1 MTLHHQ
7 NPRHF
12 KAVFQTFDDLAD
24 GAEGPGRLAD
34 LRAELNRRGLDGYI
48 VPRADA
54 HQNEYVPPREERLAW
69 LCGFTG
75 SAGLLVVLKD
85 KAALFVDGRYTL
97 QAPAQVDTSAFT
109 VVPLA
114 QLKPE
119 QWLETHLPK
128 GATLGF
134 DPWRTTLDGRERF
147 AKAVAAAGGILVP
160 VPEDPFDAIWR
171 DRPEPPRAAVRL
183 LDLAIA
189 GEDTPSKLRRVQESL
204 AEQKLDGALISDPHG
219 TAWLFNIRG
228 ADVDHTPLPLAW
240 CIVPTS
246 GLPHLFVE
254 HAKLSH
260 PVREVLGA
268 HAHIHATADLE
279 ATLAALATGRALR
292 VDQATAP
299 VHLAQIIEGAGGTV
313 NKGADPIGL
322 LKARK
327 NPAEIAG
334 MREAHVRDAVALTRF
349 LAWFEF
355 EAASGTLT
363 EIDAV
368 EALETF
374 RRDTGEL
381 SDISFPTIA
390 GAGENGAIVH
400 YRVTRAT
407 NRTIHPHE
415 LFLLDSGAQYPDGTT
430 DVTRTLAVGM
440 PSEEMRTRYTLV
452 LKGHLA
458 LTHAVFPKGI
468 TGAQLDPFARQF
480 LWAAGLDF
488 DHGTGHGVG
497 AGLSVHEGPAR
508 ISQLG
513 HVPLE
518 AGMILSNEPGYYK
531 TGAYGIRIENLVL
544 VEPRS
549 VPGAEKPCLG
559 FTTLTLVPYD
569 RKLIDLSLI
578 TVAERG
584 AIDAYHRLVRN
595 ALSPLLAGDDLAWL
609 IRATAPL

>member
-1 MTLHHQ
+1 MTVHHQ

-12 KAVFQTFDDLAD
+12 KALHQSFEDLAD
-24 GAEGPGRLAD
+24 GTAGPERLAA
-34 LRAELNRRGLDGYI
+34 LRAELARRGLDGYVI
-48 VPRADA
+48 PRADV
-54 HQNEYVPPREERLAW
+54 HQNEYVPACEERLAW
-69 LCGFTG
+69 LTGFTG
-75 SAGLLVVLKD
+75 SAGLVIVLAD
-85 KAALFVDGRYTL
+85 RAALFVDGRYTL
-97 QAPAQVDTSAFT
+97 QAPAQVDGAAFE

-119 QWLETHLPK
+119 KWLETHLAK
-128 GATLGF
+128 GASLGF
-134 DPWRTTLDGRERF
+134 DPWRTTLDGRERL
-147 AKAVAAAGGILVP
+147 ARAVATAAGILVP
-160 VPEDPFDAIWR
+160 VAEDPLAAIWT
-171 DRPEPPRAAVRL
+171 DRPALPTEAIRL
-183 LDLAIA
+183 LGLAVA
-189 GEDTPSKLRRVQESL
+189 GEDAGAKLRRVQAAL
-204 AEQKLDGALISDPHG
+204 AEQKLDGALISDPHC
-219 TAWLFNIRG
+219 TAWLLNIRG
-228 ADVDHTPLPLAW
+228 GDVAHTPLPLAW
-240 CIVPTS
+240 CIVPAD

-254 HAKLSH
+254 HAKLSRA
-260 PVREVLGA
+260 VRDELSA
-268 HAHIHATADLE
+268 HAHLHTTPDLE
-279 ATLAALATGRALR
+279 PTLAALATGRTFR

-299 VHLAQIIEGAGGTV
+299 VHLAEVIEAAGGTV
-313 NKGADPIGL
+313 SKGADPIAL
-322 LKARK
+322 LKACK

-334 MREAHVRDAVALTRF
+334 MRAAHVRDAVALTRF

-355 EAASGTLT
+355 AATTAKLT

-374 RRDTGEL
+374 RRDSGEL
-381 SDISFPTIA
+381 TDISFPTIA

-407 NRTIHPHE
+407 NRAIHPNE

-440 PSEEMRTRYTLV
+440 PSEEMRARYTLV

-458 LTHAVFPKGI
+458 LTQAVFPKGI
-468 TGAQLDPFARQF
+468 NGAQLDPLARQF

-513 HVPLE
+513 HVALE
-518 AGMILSNEPGYYK
+518 EGMILSNEPGYYK
-531 TGAYGIRIENLVL
+531 AGAYGIRIENLVL
-544 VEPRS
+544 VEARS
-549 VPGAEKPCLG
+549 IPGAEKPCLG
-559 FTTLTLVPYD
+559 FTSLTLVPYE
-569 RKLIDLSLI
+569 RKLIDLSLL

-584 AIDAYHRLVRN
+584 IIDAYHRLVRG
-595 ALSPLLAGDDLAWL
+595 AIAPLVSGDDLAWL

>member
-1 MTLHHQ
+1 MTVHHQ

-24 GAEGPGRLAD
+24 GAAGPGRLAD
-34 LRAELNRRGLDGYI
+34 LRAELKRRGLDGYVI
-48 VPRADA
+48 PRADA
-54 HQNEYVPPREERLAW
+54 HQNEYVPAREERLAW
-69 LCGFTG
+69 LTGFTG
-75 SAGLLVVLKD
+75 SAGLLIVLRD

-97 QAPAQVDTSAFT
+97 QAPAQVETSAFT
-109 VVPLA
+109 VVPLSE
-114 QLKPE
+114 LRPE
-119 QWLETHLPK
+119 KWLETHLPK
-128 GATLGF
+128 GAVLGF
-134 DPWRTTLDGRERF
+134 DPWRTTLDGRDRY
-147 AKAVAAAGGILVP
+147 AKAVAAAGGALLP
-160 VPEDPFDAIWR
+160 VPEDPFDAIWT
-171 DRPEPPRAAVRL
+171 DRPEAPLAPVRL
-183 LDLAIA
+183 LDLAVA
-189 GEDTPSKLRRVQESL
+189 GEDVPAKLLRVQEAL

-219 TAWLFNIRG
+219 TAWLLNIRG

-240 CIVPTS
+240 CIVPAS
-246 GLPHLFVE
+246 GRPHLFVE
-254 HAKLSH
+254 HAKLSAE
-260 PVREVLGA
+260 VREAL
-268 HAHIHATADLE
+268 TAQVELHTTGDLE
-279 ATLAALATGRALR
+279 ATLAEVARGRTFR

-299 VHLAQIIEGAGGTV
+299 VHLAQIIEDAGGTV
-313 NKGADPIGL
+313 NKGADPIAL
-322 LKARK
+322 LKACK

-334 MREAHVRDAVALTRF
+334 MRAAHLRDAVALTRF
-349 LAWFEF
+349 LAWFEY
-355 EAASGTLT
+355 EVQTGTLT

-430 DVTRTLAVGM
+430 DVTRTVAVGM
-440 PSEEMRTRYTLV
+440 PSDEMRARYTLV

-468 TGAQLDPFARQF
+468 TGAQLDPLARQF

-513 HVPLE
+513 HVPLAE
-518 AGMILSNEPGYYK
+518 GMILSNEPGYYK
-531 TGAYGIRIENLVL
+531 AGAYGIRIENLVL

-584 AIDAYHRLVRN
+584 ALDAYHRLVRN
-595 ALSPLLAGDDLAWL
+595 ALSPLLTGDDLAWL
-609 IRATAPL
+609 VRATAPL